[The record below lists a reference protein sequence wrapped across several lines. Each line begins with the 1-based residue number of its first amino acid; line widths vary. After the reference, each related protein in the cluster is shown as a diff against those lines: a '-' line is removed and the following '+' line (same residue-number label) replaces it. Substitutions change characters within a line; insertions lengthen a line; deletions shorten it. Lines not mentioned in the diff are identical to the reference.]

1 MGLDPERGLIMPCYD
16 HRDSPDYVRK
26 EVRAE
31 MQKEID
37 RMAQWLCHVLGAL
50 EKMGIDI
57 TQHDPELAKWWTEHK
72 AFDEARKDTK

>member
-1 MGLDPERGLIMPCYD
+1 MPCYD
-16 HRDSPDYVRK
+16 HRDSPDYVRN
-26 EVRAE
+26 EARA
-31 MQKEID
+31 EID

-72 AFDEARKDTK
+72 AFDGARKETK